1 MLKLVSS
8 SQLMKARARRY
19 LQRLMA
25 CVNIKSLLLVAMFAS
40 MAHAQNVNIPT
51 VDIDGVDE
59 DTNGADI
66 VIVIVKFIAKIVIWG
81 AMGFAGFVALKTILK
96 SWNEQKHNEQGRWA
110 AVIGDSLGSVIM
122 VILVILV
129 GNWVLKFFN

>member
-8 SQLMKARARRY
+8 SQLMKARAHRY

-40 MAHAQNVNIPT
+40 MAHAQNVNIPS